1 MAQWLLV
8 VATVLVVLG
17 GVWGATAF
25 RPGGRNIGTLSCMV
39 LAFICQMGVLGI
51 RGELRGKC
59 PLGDYGEILAFL
71 AWALV
76 LFYLVVGPAYR
87 LSLLGLFTAP
97 VVAIFQVVA
106 VLPGVMDRDPVAVV
120 EVDPWGEAHAA
131 FSVLSYGAFALAA
144 IAALMFLVLNK
155 KLKDQQLGS
164 SLFRKLP
171 PARSL
176 LDSIVRLTSIGAGIL
191 TIGIISAFLMERD
204 NTFDSHLVA
213 AIATWL
219 AYLAV
224 VFMYFWRG
232 ITPRRLSS
240 SVIIVFILSLLV
252 FAFV

>member
-1 MAQWLLV
+1 MAQWLLF
-8 VATVLVVLG
+8 VATILVLLG
-17 GVWGATAF
+17 GVWGMTAF
-25 RPGGRNIGTLSCMV
+25 RPGGRNIGTLSCMI

-76 LFYLVVGPAYR
+76 LFYLVVGPVYR
-87 LSLLGLFTAP
+87 VSLLGFFTAP
-97 VVAIFQVVA
+97 VVAVFQLVA
-106 VLPGVMDRDPVAVV
+106 LVPGVMDSDPVAVTK
-120 EVDPWGEAHAA
+120 VDPWGEAHAA

-144 IAALMFLVLNK
+144 IAGLMFLVLNK
-155 KLKDQQLGS
+155 KLKAQQLGS
-164 SLFRKLP
+164 ALFRRLP
-171 PARSL
+171 PVRSL
-176 LDSIVRLTSIGAGIL
+176 LDSVVRLTSIGAGIL
-191 TIGIISAFLMERD
+191 TIGIISAFLMDRD
-204 NTFDSHLVA
+204 NALGSHLVA

-219 AYLAV
+219 AYLGV